1 MIDEISQISGAL
13 LSQISAAICVIKE
26 CKKIFG
32 NLNMFFFGDFYQ
44 MESISPSLFRTLN
57 ECNVSKVN
65 NNDGI
70 EVTKGRGLW
79 NQLDYAIFLDEPQRS
94 KDKIYSKIK
103 RRIRNGCCEKED
115 IAILNELTVQQS
127 SLDYIKKIKEAP
139 FYTTRHYEIDY
150 INEKRVHFFASQ
162 HNRQILK
169 WRTPIFINGQQIS
182 SESWIYDMLY
192 HERYKFTQKNLKKIG
207 RQFFYCEGAPYK
219 ILETPK
225 YGKYTGTVTSNIG
238 VTVGIQ
244 LNNNEEFIKRKLNC
258 KIRILTYPPKVIFL
272 HLRKHTLQEKIR
284 GLEQF
289 PLGTVP
295 IFPVYE
301 SVILNIKKINE
312 KWFNLYNGPTYNVP
326 SEIKIKLFGYKLS
339 PAFANTDYGC
349 QGSTQTHIV
358 TNIIPGPYAKKNSST
373 SAYVILSRA
382 TSLDGILL
390 SHPLTDKCLRINP
403 LPDLIKETCRLKL
416 IERDTLITKK
426 YLVEKL
432 IMEVKDI
439 KIRLER
445 KFLDVDYYPKWVK
458 TKLIYFS
465 NMIHN
470 LEKLLNIPKEVKT
483 CISCLEIC
491 LSDENSPRCFE
502 CAQDDIPAL
511 KLKKC
516 LCGKTFSWV
525 KKDGITR
532 SGNYC
537 DECSKKYESAKV
549 SDDSFSWKRK
559 RCLSCN
565 NFTISKLSKFCF
577 KCDPRFLTKVKEKKT
592 TIQNDSK
599 EKISKI
605 IKLNIE
611 LAKNH
616 SQNNKIATMFV
627 DQSIKTSPIVS
638 KIEIKS
644 STTKSHEG
652 FYNLTGIN
660 SSINNWGYA
669 KLENPNMNICFL
681 NSAVQFI
688 ISIKPIADLL
698 CYEYAKK
705 YCNRNTFLSDLERI
719 EILENPNQPISPE
732 TLAKKSFL
740 IEFETLV
747 TQMIRNTKKYYSASK
762 LAKIYEVLEPGY
774 TFYDQWDCS
783 SVVDLIFKLYE
794 NFLCNEEFDG
804 KSKAQEIINSLK
816 IITIISTQCKKCNI
830 IKEMEFK
837 EIFLY
842 VPLKR
847 NISNIF
853 APFYSEA
860 KDYCCDICN
869 DLVENTQPRLV
880 TGALQK
886 TEIKSYSKY
895 VLVRFG
901 RVDFNFEKVKFKV
914 TLLENNE
921 VLGHHLKLETWVKH
935 EGESIKSGHYVVI
948 RREKQGCIRMSDDYF
963 SSYNKKYIKNCNS
976 CYIALLKRIG

>member
-1 MIDEISQISGAL
+1 M
-13 LSQISAAICVIKE
+13 
-26 CKKIFG
+26 
-32 NLNMFFFGDFYQ
+32 
-44 MESISPSLFRTLN
+44 
-57 ECNVSKVN
+57 
-65 NNDGI
+65 
-70 EVTKGRGLW
+70 
-79 NQLDYAIFLDEPQRS
+79 
-94 KDKIYSKIK
+94 
-103 RRIRNGCCEKED
+103 
-115 IAILNELTVQQS
+115 
-127 SLDYIKKIKEAP
+127 
-139 FYTTRHYEIDY
+139 
-150 INEKRVHFFASQ
+150 
-162 HNRQILK
+162 
-169 WRTPIFINGQQIS
+169 
-182 SESWIYDMLY
+182 
-192 HERYKFTQKNLKKIG
+192 
-207 RQFFYCEGAPYK
+207 
-219 ILETPK
+219 
-225 YGKYTGTVTSNIG
+225 
-238 VTVGIQ
+238 
-244 LNNNEEFIKRKLNC
+244 
-258 KIRILTYPPKVIFL
+258 
-272 HLRKHTLQEKIR
+272 
-284 GLEQF
+284 
-289 PLGTVP
+289 
-295 IFPVYE
+295 
-301 SVILNIKKINE
+301 
-312 KWFNLYNGPTYNVP
+312 
-326 SEIKIKLFGYKLS
+326 
-339 PAFANTDYGC
+339 
-349 QGSTQTHIV
+349 
-358 TNIIPGPYAKKNSST
+358 
-373 SAYVILSRA
+373 
-382 TSLDGILL
+382 
-390 SHPLTDKCLRINP
+390 
-403 LPDLIKETCRLKL
+403 
-416 IERDTLITKK
+416 
-426 YLVEKL
+426 
-432 IMEVKDI
+432 
-439 KIRLER
+439 
-445 KFLDVDYYPKWVK
+445 
-458 TKLIYFS
+458 
-465 NMIHN
+465 
-470 LEKLLNIPKEVKT
+470 
-483 CISCLEIC
+483 
-491 LSDENSPRCFE
+491 
-502 CAQDDIPAL
+502 
-511 KLKKC
+511 
-516 LCGKTFSWV
+516 
-525 KKDGITR
+525 
-532 SGNYC
+532 
-537 DECSKKYESAKV
+537 
-549 SDDSFSWKRK
+549 
-559 RCLSCN
+559 
-565 NFTISKLSKFCF
+565 
-577 KCDPRFLTKVKEKKT
+577 TKVKEKKT

-869 DLVENTQPRLV
+869 DLVENTQTRLV

-935 EGESIKSGHYVVI
+935 VGESIKSGHYVVI

-976 CYIALLKRIG
+976 CYIALLNQYKVISIKNVV